1 MSKEKRDSWGS
12 RSQFILASIGSAV
25 GLGNAWRFPGL
36 AAKHGG
42 GAFLLVYLL
51 AMLVI
56 GIPFL
61 MMEISIGRKMH
72 RGVPE
77 ALRAIKKPTE
87 PIGWFAV
94 SNAFVIAVY
103 YAVVFAWVIMMA
115 FASFKFAGLTGDS
128 ESASGIW
135 ASMIKTTGTTSGYG
149 TISFP
154 VLGCLVIAWVLI
166 YACIRNGPGTV
177 GKVVK
182 YTVFLPII
190 CLLILTIKG
199 ILMPGAIQG
208 LTKFFVPDFASL
220 ASADIWIDAIGQVFY
235 SLSIMMAIMV
245 AYGSFLDEGSNIA
258 IDSVIIAFSDF
269 AISVLSGIVLFT
281 TMSGTGQLDNMTASG
296 IGTAFIVYPQ
306 SIVLLTKS
314 GVANAIFAFVFYFC
328 LCTLA
333 IDSAFSIIE
342 GVSTAI
348 SDKFHLSHK
357 KTTLIL
363 CIVASI
369 LSLWFITGAGLAWL
383 DIVDHWCN
391 AFSLI
396 LVGILEAITIGW
408 LFDPIKVLK
417 EVNRNTTS
425 FKMPAWWFVTSIK
438 FLAPITLVGFFIWNL
453 VDLFK
458 NEALAGIYGR
468 PDGYSLASN
477 IVGGWLILALCL
489 FSGFIVKII
498 ENSIAKKGYKPDDV
512 VWEDTEEK

>member
-1 MSKEKRDSWGS
+1 MSNEKRDSWGS

-42 GAFLLVYLL
+42 GAFLMVYLL
-51 AMLVI
+51 AMLVL

-72 RGVPE
+72 RGVPG
-77 ALRAIKKPTE
+77 ALRAINKKTE
-87 PIGWFAV
+87 PVGWFAV

-115 FASFKFAGLTGDS
+115 FASYKFAGLTGTAEAS
-128 ESASGIW
+128 SVASGIW

-149 TISFP
+149 TFSLP
-154 VLGCLVIAWVLI
+154 VLGCLVLAWVLI
-166 YACIRNGPGTV
+166 YTCIRNGPQTV

-190 CLLILTIKG
+190 CLLILAIKG
-199 ILMPGAIQG
+199 IIMPGSEDG
-208 LTKFFVPDFASL
+208 LYKFFVPDFSSL
-220 ASADIWIDAIGQVFY
+220 TEAEIWIDAIGQVFY

-245 AYGSFLDEGSNIA
+245 AYGSFLKEDSNIA
-258 IDSVIIAFSDF
+258 KDAIIIAFSDF

-281 TMSGTGQLDNMTASG
+281 TMSGTGMLENMTASG

-342 GVSTAI
+342 GVSTAVA
-348 SDKFHLSHK
+348 DKFHLSHK
-357 KTTLIL
+357 KTTLYI
-363 CIVASI
+363 CIVASV

-383 DIVDHWCN
+383 DIVDNWCN

-396 LVGILEAITIGW
+396 LVGVLEAVTIGW
-408 LFDPIKVLK
+408 LFDPKKVLK
-417 EVNRNTTS
+417 EVNRNTNS
-425 FKMPAWWFVTSIK
+425 FKMPEWWFVTSIK
-438 FLAPITLVGFFIWNL
+438 ILAPITLTGFFLWNL
-453 VDLFK
+453 VALFK
-458 NEALAGIYGR
+458 SGGIYGAS
-468 PDGYSLASN
+468 DGYSLASN
-477 IVGGWLILALCL
+477 IIGGWIVMILCIV
-489 FSGFIVKII
+489 SGFIVKLV
-498 ENSIAKKGYKPDDV
+498 EKSLEKKGYKPDED
-512 VWEDTEEK
+512 VWEDTAE

>member
-1 MSKEKRDSWGS
+1 MSNEKRGTWGS

-42 GAFLLVYLL
+42 GAFLMVYLL
-51 AMLVI
+51 VMLVI

-72 RGVPE
+72 RGVPG

-94 SNAFVIAVY
+94 SNAFVISTY

-115 FASFKFAGLTGDS
+115 FASYKFAGLTGDS
-128 ESASGIW
+128 EAASGIW
-135 ASMIKTTGTTSGYG
+135 ATMIKTTGTTSGYG
-149 TISFP
+149 TISLP

-166 YACIRNGPGTV
+166 YACIRNGTGTV

-182 YTVFLPII
+182 YTVFLPIV
-190 CLLILTIKG
+190 CLVILAAKG
-199 ILMPGAIQG
+199 IFMPGAMAG
-208 LTKFFVPDFASL
+208 LTKFFVPDFTSL
-220 ASADIWIDAIGQVFY
+220 ASAEIWIDAIGQVFY

-245 AYGSFLDEGSNIA
+245 AYGSFLSEDSNVATDCI
-258 IDSVIIAFSDF
+258 IIAFSDF

-348 SDKFHLSHK
+348 SDKFKLSHK
-357 KTTLIL
+357 KTTLVL

-369 LSLWFITGAGLAWL
+369 ISLWFITGAGLAWL
-383 DIVDHWCN
+383 DIVDNWCN

-408 LFDPIKVLK
+408 LFDPRKVLK
-417 EVNRNTTS
+417 EVNRNTVG
-425 FKMPAWWFVTSIK
+425 FKMPAWWFVISIK
-438 FLAPITLVGFFIWNL
+438 FLAPLTLTGFFIWNL
-453 VDLFK
+453 VSLFK
-458 NEALAGIYGR
+458 SGGIYGAA
-468 PDGYSLASN
+468 DGYSLASN
-477 IVGGWLILALCL
+477 IIGGWLVLILCCI
-489 FSGFIVKII
+489 SGFIVKII
-498 ENSIAKKGYKPDDV
+498 EKSLEKKGYKPDED
-512 VWEDTEEK
+512 VWEDTAE

>member
-1 MSKEKRDSWGS
+1 MSSSEKRDNWGS

-42 GAFLLVYLL
+42 GAFLMVYLV

-72 RGVPE
+72 RGVPGV
-77 ALRAIKKPTE
+77 LRAINKKTE
-87 PIGWFAV
+87 PVGWFAV

-115 FASFKFAGLTGDS
+115 FASYKFAGLTGDS
-128 ESASGIW
+128 ETASGIW
-135 ASMIKTTGTTSGYG
+135 AGMIKTTGTTSGYG

-166 YACIRNGPGTV
+166 YACIRNGPNTV

-199 ILMPGAIQG
+199 IFMPGAMAG
-208 LTKFFVPDFASL
+208 LTKFFVPEFSSL
-220 ASADIWIDAIGQVFY
+220 KSADIWIDAIGQVFY

-245 AYGSFLDEGSNIA
+245 AYGSFLDEKSNIA
-258 IDSVIIAFSDF
+258 VDSIIIAFSDF

-281 TMSGTGQLDNMTASG
+281 TMSGTGQLDNMTSSG

-306 SIVLLTKS
+306 SIVLLTNN
-314 GVANAIFAFVFYFC
+314 GIANAIFAFVFYFC

-342 GVSTAI
+342 GVSTAV

-357 KTTLIL
+357 KTTLTL
-363 CIVASI
+363 CIIASI

-383 DIVDHWCN
+383 DIVDNWCN
-391 AFSLI
+391 AYSLI
-396 LVGILEAITIGW
+396 LVGVLEAITIGW
-408 LFDPIKVLK
+408 IFDPKKVLK
-417 EVNRNTTS
+417 EVNRNTDS
-425 FKMPAWWFVTSIK
+425 FKMPTWWFVISIK
-438 FLAPITLVGFFIWNL
+438 ILAPITLTGFFIWNIVSL
-453 VDLFK
+453 IK
-458 NEALAGIYGR
+458 AGGIYGAESE
-468 PDGYSLASN
+468 YSLASN
-477 IVGGWLILALCL
+477 IIGGWLILILCAI
-489 FSGFIVKII
+489 SGFIVKIV
-498 ENSIAKKGYKPDDV
+498 ETNLSKKGYVPDEDV
-512 VWEDTEEK
+512 WVDSED

>member
-12 RSQFILASIGSAV
+12 RSQFILAAIGSAV

-42 GAFLLVYLL
+42 GAFLMVYLL

-72 RGVPE
+72 RGVPG
-77 ALRAIKKPTE
+77 AFRAIKKSTE
-87 PIGWFAV
+87 PVGWFAV
-94 SNAFVIAVY
+94 SNAFVISVY

-115 FASFKFAGLTGDS
+115 FASYKFASLTGDS
-128 ESASGIW
+128 ATASGIW
-135 ASMIKTTGTTSGYG
+135 ADMIKTTGTTSGYG

-154 VLGCLVIAWVLI
+154 VLGCLVIAWILI
-166 YACIRNGPGTV
+166 YACIRNGAGTV

-182 YTVFLPII
+182 YTVFLPVI
-190 CLLILTIKG
+190 CLVILCVKG
-199 ILMPGAIQG
+199 MLMPGAMAG
-208 LTKFFVPDFASL
+208 LTKFFVPDFSSL
-220 ASADIWIDAIGQVFY
+220 SKADIWIDAIGQVFY

-245 AYGSFLDEGSNIA
+245 AYGSFLKEDSNIA
-258 IDSVIIAFSDF
+258 KDAVIIAFSDF

-281 TMSGTGQLDNMTASG
+281 TMSGTGQLDNMTDSG
-296 IGTAFIVYPQ
+296 ISTAFIVYPQ
-306 SIVLLTKS
+306 SIVLLTNS

-342 GVSTAI
+342 GVSTAV

-357 KTTLIL
+357 KTTLAL
-363 CIVASI
+363 CIIASI
-369 LSLWFITGAGLAWL
+369 LSLWFVTGGGLAWL
-383 DIVDHWCN
+383 DIVDKWCN
-391 AFSLI
+391 AYSLI

-408 LFDPIKVLK
+408 LFDPKKVLK
-417 EVNRNTTS
+417 EVNRNTQS

-438 FLAPITLVGFFIWNL
+438 IFAPITLAGFFIWNI
-453 VDLFK
+453 VDLFT
-458 NEALAGIYGR
+458 NEKTLGIYGR
-468 PDGYSLASN
+468 DSGYSLASN
-477 IVGGWLILALCL
+477 IIGGWLILALCL

-498 ENSIAKKGYKPDDV
+498 EKKLEKKGYKPDED
-512 VWEDTEEK
+512 VWED

>member
-1 MSKEKRDSWGS
+1 MSNGNRGTWGS

-42 GAFLLVYLL
+42 GAFLMVYLL

-72 RGVPE
+72 RGVPG

-94 SNAFVIAVY
+94 SNAFVISTY

-115 FASFKFAGLTGDS
+115 FASYKFAGITGDS
-128 ESASGIW
+128 ETASGIW
-135 ASMIKTTGTTSGYG
+135 ATMIKTTGTTSGYG
-149 TISFP
+149 TISLP

-166 YACIRNGPGTV
+166 YACIRNGTGTV

-190 CLLILTIKG
+190 CLLILAVKG
-199 ILMPGAIQG
+199 IFMKGAMAG
-208 LTKFFVPDFASL
+208 LTKFFVPDFSTL
-220 ASADIWIDAIGQVFY
+220 GRPEIWVDAIGQVFY

-245 AYGSFLDEGSNIA
+245 AYGSFLSEDSNVA
-258 IDSVIIAFSDF
+258 KDAMIIAFSDF

-348 SDKFHLSHK
+348 SDKFKLSHK
-357 KTTLIL
+357 KTTLVL

-369 LSLWFITGAGLAWL
+369 ISLWFTTGAGLAWL
-383 DIVDHWCN
+383 DIVDNWCN

-408 LFDPIKVLK
+408 LFDPHKVLD
-417 EVNRNTTS
+417 EVNRNTDN
-425 FKMPAWWFVTSIK
+425 FKMPSWWFVVSIK
-438 FLAPITLVGFFIWNL
+438 FLAPLTLTGFFIWNL
-453 VDLFK
+453 VSLFK
-458 NEALAGIYGR
+458 AGGIYGAA
-468 PDGYSLASN
+468 DGYSLASN
-477 IVGGWLILALCL
+477 IIGGWLVLILCCI
-489 FSGFIVKII
+489 SGFIVKII
-498 ENSIAKKGYKPDDV
+498 EKVLAKKGYKPEDI
-512 VWEDTEEK
+512 VWEEKKRNN

>member
-1 MSKEKRDSWGS
+1 MSNEKRGTWGS

-42 GAFLLVYLL
+42 GAFLMVYLL
-51 AMLVI
+51 VMLVI

-72 RGVPE
+72 RGVPGT
-77 ALRAIKKPTE
+77 LRAIKKPTE

-94 SNAFVIAVY
+94 SNAFVISTY

-115 FASFKFAGLTGDS
+115 FASYKFAGLTGDS
-128 ESASGIW
+128 EAASGIW
-135 ASMIKTTGTTSGYG
+135 ATMIKTTGTTSGYG
-149 TISFP
+149 TISLP

-166 YACIRNGPGTV
+166 YACIRNGTGTV

-182 YTVFLPII
+182 YTVFLPIV
-190 CLLILTIKG
+190 CLVILAAKG
-199 ILMPGAIQG
+199 IFMPGAMAG
-208 LTKFFVPDFASL
+208 LTKFFIPDFASL
-220 ASADIWIDAIGQVFY
+220 ASAEIWIDAIGQVFY

-245 AYGSFLDEGSNIA
+245 AYGSFLSEDSNVAKDCI
-258 IDSVIIAFSDF
+258 IIAFSDF

-348 SDKFHLSHK
+348 SDKFKLSHK
-357 KTTLIL
+357 KTTLVL

-369 LSLWFITGAGLAWL
+369 ISLWFITGAGLAWL
-383 DIVDHWCN
+383 DIVDNWCN

-408 LFDPIKVLK
+408 LFDPRKVLK
-417 EVNRNTTS
+417 EVNRNTVG
-425 FKMPAWWFVTSIK
+425 FKMPAWWFVISIK
-438 FLAPITLVGFFIWNL
+438 FLAPLTLTGFFIWNL
-453 VDLFK
+453 VSLFK
-458 NEALAGIYGR
+458 SGGIYGAA
-468 PDGYSLASN
+468 DGYSLASN
-477 IVGGWLILALCL
+477 IIGGWLVLILCCI
-489 FSGFIVKII
+489 SGFIVKII
-498 ENSIAKKGYKPDDV
+498 EKSLEKKGYKPDED
-512 VWEDTEEK
+512 VWEDTAE

>member
-1 MSKEKRDSWGS
+1 MSNEKRGTWGS

-42 GAFLLVYLL
+42 GAFLMVYLL

-72 RGVPE
+72 RGVPG
-77 ALRAIKKPTE
+77 ALRAIKKQTE

-94 SNAFVIAVY
+94 SNAFVISTY

-115 FASFKFAGLTGDS
+115 FASYKFAGLTGDS
-128 ESASGIW
+128 EAASGIW
-135 ASMIKTTGTTSGYG
+135 ATMIKTTGTTSGYG
-149 TISFP
+149 TISLP

-166 YACIRNGPGTV
+166 YACIRNGTGTV

-182 YTVFLPII
+182 YTVFLPVV
-190 CLLILTIKG
+190 CLVILAAKG
-199 ILMPGAIQG
+199 IFMPGAMAG
-208 LTKFFVPDFASL
+208 LTKFFVPDFTSL
-220 ASADIWIDAIGQVFY
+220 ASAEIWIDAIGQVFY

-245 AYGSFLDEGSNIA
+245 AYGSFLSEDSNVAKDCI
-258 IDSVIIAFSDF
+258 IIAFSDF

-348 SDKFHLSHK
+348 SDKFKLSHK
-357 KTTLIL
+357 KTTLVL

-369 LSLWFITGAGLAWL
+369 ISLWFITGAGLAWL
-383 DIVDHWCN
+383 DIVDNWCN

-408 LFDPIKVLK
+408 LFDPRKVLK
-417 EVNRNTTS
+417 EVNRNTVG
-425 FKMPAWWFVTSIK
+425 FKMPAWWFVISIK
-438 FLAPITLVGFFIWNL
+438 FLAPLTLTGFFIWNL
-453 VDLFK
+453 VSLFK
-458 NEALAGIYGR
+458 SGGIYGAA
-468 PDGYSLASN
+468 DGYSLASN
-477 IVGGWLILALCL
+477 IIGGWLVLILCL
-489 FSGFIVKII
+489 ISGFIVKII
-498 ENSIAKKGYKPDDV
+498 EKSLEKKGYKPDED
-512 VWEDTEEK
+512 VWEDTAE